1 LAALALIGAAA
12 CLYVIGL
19 ITGAVTFVGYQAK
32 TEKLVGAARTS
43 WWPIDI
49 GVPVWLKDRQAIRAD
64 FDVDARFGAVT
75 LTVAP
80 PLWLRTSLQAATAYV
95 EGKRAGSVLFV
106 AEAAGWYTFAAAP
119 TASGGPRCGVPVLD
133 LKRMIVGD
141 ADCPVYDVAYGV
153 TWRLASERDLVA
165 NTFPRLH
172 IPPPNGRLATLRIR
186 N

>member
-1 LAALALIGAAA
+1 VLALIGAAA
-12 CLYVIGL
+12 CLYPLGL
-19 ITGAVTFVGYQAK
+19 ITGTVTFVGYEAK
-32 TEKLVGAARTS
+32 SAKLVGATRTS
-43 WWPIDI
+43 WWPVNV
-49 GVPVWLKDRQAIRAD
+49 GVPVWLNERQAIRGD
-64 FDVDARFGAVT
+64 FEVDARFGAVM

-106 AEAAGWYTFAAAP
+106 AEAAGWYTFAAEPSAN
-119 TASGGPRCGVPVLD
+119 SGRRCGVPALD

-153 TWRLASERDLVA
+153 TWRLASVRDLVA
-165 NTFPRLH
+165 NAFPRLH
-172 IPPPNGRLATLRIR
+172 IPRPNGRLATLRIR